1 MFGDFE
7 LDPILLWLALVL
19 PTAAGLA
26 SFQLGRKGGYLLTA
40 SSFASLAIILTDTGV
55 FLQGLS
61 YTAGEFVW
69 WQLPSGPVTFGLFL
83 DPMSILMGVIVA
95 LISSLVFAYSIGYMR
110 EEEGQPRF
118 WFFMGCFESSMLLL
132 VFSDS
137 LIMSLVGWEGVG
149 LCSFFLIG
157 HYYKDPRDRWLGG
170 PDGKAPFVK
179 PSICSL
185 KALLTTG
192 LADSLMLIGI
202 MLIYTLY
209 GTFSFRELEALAPV
223 ANVNPQLL
231 LVASVFIII
240 GPLGKSAQFPFHEW
254 LPEAKSGPTPVSA
267 LLHSATMVKAGVYLV
282 ARLSP
287 FFYALALVSP
297 TSSGSFF
304 LIAAVAGLITAM
316 IGSLYGAISCEMKK
330 VLAYSTISQLGFM
343 MVALGVAG
351 MSGNPLLGLGAALFH
366 LFSHSIFKASLFLGA
381 GSAIHASHTPYITEM
396 GALRKATPKT
406 FIAMLLSAL
415 SLAGLPPLMGF
426 WSKDAILAAVY
437 PVNLLVVCLLAV
449 ASSLTAFYSARLI
462 WYAFFAPSAG
472 GARVVGEKALII
484 VPPLILSGLTVALG
498 ILGTQIEETIEESL
512 HASLGLSLGHGEGT
526 VAALI
531 FTAFALAAGIGSAYL
546 LYHSKSRPL
555 MAASSYLSGLRSMLM
570 ARPID
575 RVYNGLA
582 DALLKASRVAYGFE
596 SLLNQGSIA
605 LASKTLK
612 AAGGL
617 SSFHAGD
624 LNRYLAVAGVL
635 LLMFL
640 LLMLVVGFL

>member
-1 MFGDFE
+1 M
-7 LDPILLWLALVL
+7 AL

-40 SSFASLAIILTDTGV
+40 SSFTSLAIILTGTGV

-69 WQLPSGPVTFGLFL
+69 WQLLSGPVTFGLFL
-83 DPMSILMGVIVA
+83 DPMSILMGAIVA
-95 LISSLVFAYSIGYMR
+95 MISSLVFAYSIGYMH

-132 VFSDS
+132 VFSDN
-137 LIMSLVGWEGVG
+137 LIMSLIGWEGVG

-157 HYYKDPRDRWLGG
+157 HYYRDQRDRWLGG
-170 PDGKAPFVK
+170 PEGKAPFVK

-202 MLIYTLY
+202 MLIYALY

-223 ANVNPQLL
+223 ANVDPLLL
-231 LVASVFIII
+231 LVASVLILM

-254 LPEAKSGPTPVSA
+254 LPEAMSGPTPVSA

-297 TSSGSFF
+297 VSSGSFF
-304 LIAAVAGLITAM
+304 LIAAVAGLITAI
-316 IGSLYGAISCEMKK
+316 IGSLYGAISYEMKK
-330 VLAYSTISQLGFM
+330 VLAYSTVSQLGFM
-343 MVALGVAG
+343 MVALGIAG

-366 LFSHSIFKASLFLGA
+366 LLSHSIFKASLFLGA
-381 GSAIHASHTPYITEM
+381 GSAIHASHTPYLTEM
-396 GALRKATPKT
+396 GGLRKAAPKT
-406 FIAMLLSAL
+406 FVAMALSAL

-437 PVNLLVVCLLAV
+437 PVNLLVVCLLAI
-449 ASSLTAFYSARLI
+449 ASSLTAFYSIRLI
-462 WYAFFAPSAG
+462 WHAFFAPSTYVN
-472 GARVVGEKALII
+472 RVVDEKALIV

-498 ILGTQIEETIEESL
+498 IFGTLIDETIAESL

-526 VAALI
+526 LAALA
-531 FTAFALAAGIGSAYL
+531 FTAFALTAGIGSAYL
-546 LYHSKSRPL
+546 LYFSRSRPFV
-555 MAASSYLSGLRSMLM
+555 AASSSFSALRSSLM
-570 ARPID
+570 TRPID
-575 RVYNGLA
+575 RVYRGLA
-582 DALLKASRVAYGFE
+582 ESLLKASRAAYWFE
-596 SLLNQGSIA
+596 SLLNRGSIA

-612 AAGGL
+612 AASTL

-640 LLMLVVGFL
+640 LLMLVAGVL